1 MSEPGEPRE
10 TELKLRIPPESLSRL
25 MQHRLLRRFG
35 AGAASGPR
43 RLVSTYYDT
52 PDFRLS
58 QARVSLR
65 VRKDGKRRI
74 QTVKC
79 APTVED
85 GINVRREWE
94 REVEAERPVVKG
106 LGDKQLR
113 KLLGAGQVRGRLAPQ
128 FVTDFQRSTFPLK
141 LRGADVEL
149 AVDVGEIK
157 TNDRTVP
164 ICEAEFELK
173 SGSLAGVYAIAREL
187 HKTIGFTLEPLS
199 KAERGFA
206 LVTQAP
212 PKSRRAE
219 KLRLEKN
226 CTIAEAFI
234 RIGRSCLLHL
244 RANEP
249 AVRGGRSAEGVHQ
262 FRVAI
267 RRLRSALTAFRAV
280 LPAARRQKIS
290 HDLRWIAHQ
299 FGNAR
304 EWDVFH
310 SEVLAA
316 VRGQLGGDR
325 SLAAFNE
332 AARAARTDAYKA
344 VIETVNSAR
353 YTEALLQLEASW
365 EGGDWLAMLGEDRDE
380 PAYDFARRALKK
392 LHRRLHK
399 LGDRIAEL
407 DEAELH
413 ELRIRAKK
421 LRYAAEFFRSLFP
434 ARGAKAFIR
443 ALSEIQDRLGSLNDG
458 AMVKHRL
465 AELEKRGNGIDH
477 ALLARTS
484 GVITGWNAA
493 CVAADLK
500 ELPEAWARFAE
511 VRPFW
516 K

>member
-25 MQHRLLRRFG
+25 MQHRLLRRLG
-35 AGAASGPR
+35 AGSASGPR

-52 PDFRLS
+52 PDFHLM
-58 QARVSLR
+58 QARVALR
-65 VRKDGKRRI
+65 VRQDGKRRI

-94 REVEAERPVVKG
+94 REVGTSRPTVKG

-113 KLLGAGQVRGRLAPQ
+113 KLLGAGRVRGRLAPQ
-128 FVTDFQRSTFPLK
+128 FVTDFRRSTFPLK
-141 LRGADVEL
+141 LQGASIEL

-157 TNDRTVP
+157 ANDRTVP

-173 SGSLAGVYAIAREL
+173 SGSLAGVYEIVREL
-187 HKTIGFTLEPLS
+187 HKTIGFTIEPLS

-206 LVTQAP
+206 LATQTP
-212 PKSRRAE
+212 PKPRRAD
-219 KLRLEKN
+219 KLKLDKN

-262 FRVAI
+262 YRVAI
-267 RRLRSALTAFRAV
+267 RRLRSALTAFRAI
-280 LPAARRQKIS
+280 LPASQRRQIS

-310 SEVLAA
+310 SEVLSA
-316 VRGQLGGDR
+316 VREQLGADR
-325 SLAAFNE
+325 SLTAFTE
-332 AARAARTDAYKA
+332 AARAARADAYGA
-344 VIETVNSAR
+344 VVKTINSAR

-365 EGGDWLAMLGEDRDE
+365 EGGAWLTMLGEDRDE

-392 LHRRLHK
+392 SNRRLHR

-434 ARGAKAFIR
+434 ASGAKNFIK

-465 AELEKRGNGIDH
+465 AELEKRGNGVDA
-477 ALLARTS
+477 ALLAHTS
-484 GVITGWNAA
+484 GVITGWSAA

-500 ELPEAWARFAE
+500 RLPEAWARFSE

>member
-10 TELKLRIPPESLSRL
+10 TELKLRIPPESLPRL

-35 AGAASGPR
+35 NGQVVRPR

-52 PDFRLS
+52 PDFRLM
-58 QARVSLR
+58 QARVALR

-85 GINVRREWE
+85 GVNVRREWE
-94 REVEAERPVVKG
+94 REVGTGRPVVKG

-113 KLLGAGQVRGRLAPQ
+113 KLLGAGRVRDRLAPQ
-128 FVTDFQRSTFPLK
+128 FVTDFERSTFPLK
-141 LRGADVEL
+141 LRGASVEL

-157 TNDRTVP
+157 ANDRTVP

-173 SGSLAGVYAIAREL
+173 SGSLSGVYKIAREL

-206 LVTQAP
+206 LVTQTP
-212 PKSRRAE
+212 PKPRRAE
-219 KLRLEKN
+219 KLKLNKD

-234 RIGRSCLLHL
+234 YIGRSCLMHL

-249 AVRGGRSAEGVHQ
+249 AVRGGGSAEGVHQ

-267 RRLRSALTAFRAV
+267 RRLRSALTAFRAI
-280 LPAARRQKIS
+280 LPASQRQQTS
-290 HDLRWIAHQ
+290 RDLRWIAHQ
-299 FGNAR
+299 LGNAR
-304 EWDVFH
+304 AWDVFL

-316 VRGQLGGDR
+316 VRGQLGADQ
-325 SLAAFNE
+325 SLAAFTE
-332 AARAARTDAYKA
+332 AARSARADAYAA
-344 VIETVNSAR
+344 VMKTVDSAR
-353 YTEALLQLEASW
+353 YTETLLRLEASW
-365 EGGDWLAMLGEDRDE
+365 EGGAWLAALGEKRDE

-392 LHRRLHK
+392 LQRRLNK

-407 DEAELH
+407 DEQELH

-434 ARGAKAFIR
+434 ARGTKSFIKAM
-443 ALSEIQDRLGSLNDG
+443 SEVQDRLGSLNDG
-458 AMVKHRL
+458 AMVRHRL
-465 AELEKRGNGIDH
+465 AELEKRGDGVDP
-477 ALLARTS
+477 ALFTRAS

-493 CVAADLK
+493 CVASDLK
-500 ELPEAWARFAE
+500 RLPEAWNRFADE
-511 VRPFW
+511 RPFW